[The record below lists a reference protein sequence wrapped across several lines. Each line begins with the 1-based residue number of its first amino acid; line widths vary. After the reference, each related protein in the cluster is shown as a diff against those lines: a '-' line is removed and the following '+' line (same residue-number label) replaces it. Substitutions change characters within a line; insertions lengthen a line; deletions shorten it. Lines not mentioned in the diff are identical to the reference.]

1 MKVLNKYLIILCLW
15 VTFCNKKKEKYYF
28 KFQNIITGVP
38 CPFINSYIGIIERG
52 KSYIFPDVWFLTQDS
67 LFFLSGRL
75 VIQSD
80 GKIFSEVVKVIKN
93 LNPNSFC
100 KELDTTGFSGEIKGK
115 LERKVIKRFLF
126 EYSIIH

>member
-80 GKIFSEVVKVIKN
+80 GKIFSEGVQVIKN
-93 LNPNSFC
+93 INPKSKC
-100 KELDTTGFSGEIKGK
+100 KQLHTTSFSGEIKGK
-115 LERKVIKRFLF
+115 LERKALRDPLF
-126 EYSIIH
+126 TNSIIH